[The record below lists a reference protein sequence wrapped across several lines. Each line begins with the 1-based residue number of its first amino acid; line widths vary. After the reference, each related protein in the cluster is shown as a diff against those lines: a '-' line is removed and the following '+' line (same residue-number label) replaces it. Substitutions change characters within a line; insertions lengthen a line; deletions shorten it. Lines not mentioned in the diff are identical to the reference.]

1 MFQTTL
7 SFACYIL
14 VQHLSPTKLKKLV
27 MIVVMMV
34 IVMMIVLIVMM
45 NGGDACCP
53 KPVTSLCNT
62 SAQISLKNW

>member
-27 MIVVMMV
+27 MIVMMMV
-34 IVMMIVLIVMM
+34 TMLM
-45 NGGDACCP
+45 NDGMENDDACYP
-53 KPVTSLCNT
+53 FPTTS
-62 SAQISLKNW
+62 